1 MPGVPP
7 GSDGTRVSD
16 GAGVPGVTLAVALGS
31 SLTATLGVTSDAV
44 GETDGSPL
52 GCDDTDALGVTD
64 GVPLG
69 CGVDVPGNVIPTR
82 AGSWSE
88 AAHGP
93 LVWKSVTL

>member
-1 MPGVPP
+1 MTDGPPGV
-7 GSDGTRVSD
+7 
-16 GAGVPGVTLAVALGS
+16 
-31 SLTATLGVTSDAV
+31 TLGVTSDAV

-52 GCDDTDALGVTD
+52 GGVDTDALGSTD
-64 GVPLG
+64 GVSLG
-69 CGVDVPGNVIPTR
+69 CGVDAPGNVIPTR